1 MCKQN
6 SPTCRK
12 HVAEVM
18 FERLFLPLEVAD
30 QQQEHGWQRASEDIL
45 SVVAKTTALNSVMSL
60 LLSSCVLTQKR
71 HHSPSHKP
79 PSSPM
84 GPTRCLGKEDPTVN
98 TSTWHF
104 LSASQGRRR
113 FDPVCT
119 DPSQKSRAD
128 QQLLQAGVSTPF
140 LPVTPSWWW
149 PINST
154 DRTDL
159 TATFMCH
166 LQAHEALR

>member
-1 MCKQN
+1 M
-6 SPTCRK
+6 
-12 HVAEVM
+12 V
-18 FERLFLPLEVAD
+18 FERLFQSPEVTD
-30 QQQEHGWQRASEDIL
+30 LQQEHGWQRASEDIL

-104 LSASQGRRR
+104 LSASQGHRRC
-113 FDPVCT
+113 DPVCT
-119 DPSQKSRAD
+119 DPSQNSRASGRSEHTIPSCD
-128 QQLLQAGVSTPF
+128 TF
-140 LPVTPSWWW
+140 LVLEYQVHRQKGSH
-149 PINST
+149 
-154 DRTDL
+154 
-159 TATFMCH
+159 CH
-166 LQAHEALR
+166 LHSHVPPAGP